1 MKSILKE
8 KQSKKTFEEKI
19 DKLSKTT
26 QKNIISAINSFDKFC
41 IEYYEVKGYE
51 QIFTEINKVKK
62 EQRDDTVRDILQNW
76 IDDQYK
82 KNLLTTGVK
91 NRISKIKRIFSHNG
105 IKYHEEDFSEPL
117 EYKPT
122 IKEELYEITMDD
134 VQRIFA
140 VASPKKLSYYT
151 ALVSTG
157 ARPSELLQVR
167 KKDIDVTGDRIKIR
181 IEAENVKT
189 RSGRSVW
196 LTKEACRYLIPRLR
210 DKQDNDLVWGTN
222 ENPQYSEIN
231 ESSIFTKYAE
241 SAGFTEKYK
250 SNGYRKITLYSFRS
264 FFFGIA
270 SDVHREG
277 YAHKIIGHGGYLP
290 QYDRMN
296 EEKKLE
302 WFLKVEPKL
311 TVDQSSRDKIT
322 ISKLTKENTEKR
334 DLEMKVSIL
343 SDENKNLMEEL
354 HKVVDD
360 VKKMKS
366 TVRFDVKRII
376 DDYEWEKDD
385 LSNVD
390 DLFNLTKK
398 K

>member
-1 MKSILKE
+1 
-8 KQSKKTFEEKI
+8 
-19 DKLSKTT
+19 
-26 QKNIISAINSFDKFC
+26 
-41 IEYYEVKGYE
+41 
-51 QIFTEINKVKK
+51 
-62 EQRDDTVRDILQNW
+62 
-76 IDDQYK
+76 
-82 KNLLTTGVK
+82 
-91 NRISKIKRIFSHNG
+91 
-105 IKYHEEDFSEPL
+105 
-117 EYKPT
+117 
-122 IKEELYEITMDD
+122 MDD

-376 DDYEWEKDD
+376 DDYEWKKDD